1 MVASSAVKMGRPPYQ
16 SVAIPMG
23 SRRIDPVRMGSAT
36 SRANSVSPSESSLRM
51 AIPTMAK
58 ITHTANITVNPK
70 VFMARTLLRFQI
82 SERSILLPSRTA
94 SAFSRASRRGGARR
108 PTR

>member
-1 MVASSAVKMGRPPYQ
+1 
-16 SVAIPMG
+16 
-23 SRRIDPVRMGSAT
+23 MGSAT
-36 SRANSVSPSESSLRM
+36 SSANSVSPSESSFRM

-70 VFMARTLLRFQI
+70 VFIARTLLRFQI
-82 SERSILLPSRTA
+82 SERSMALR
-94 SAFSRASRRGGARR
+94 SASRASRRRGARR